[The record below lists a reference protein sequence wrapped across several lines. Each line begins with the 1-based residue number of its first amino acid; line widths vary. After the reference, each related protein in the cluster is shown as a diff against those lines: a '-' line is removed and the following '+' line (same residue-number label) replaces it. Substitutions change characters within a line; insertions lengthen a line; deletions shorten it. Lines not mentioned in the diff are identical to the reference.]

1 MSPEEKKRLEAFKV
15 MGVREGTPKDL
26 SIAIQTFIKQA
37 VIIGENELDHMP
49 PEYLKNLLEVM
60 SRYPEYNKITL
71 DLVDIVKRGDVL

>member
-49 PEYLKNLLEVM
+49 PE
-60 SRYPEYNKITL
+60 
-71 DLVDIVKRGDVL
+71 